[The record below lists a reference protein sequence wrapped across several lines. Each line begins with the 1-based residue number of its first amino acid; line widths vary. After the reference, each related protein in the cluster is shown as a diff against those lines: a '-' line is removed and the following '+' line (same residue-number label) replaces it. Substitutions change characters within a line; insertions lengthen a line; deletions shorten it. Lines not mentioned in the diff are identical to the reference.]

1 MVQFNGPHGKV
12 TVSYLRRGGLNP
24 PAPAPENAFTGKTV
38 VITGCSSGIGFQAA
52 LQIAAGNPKRLILGT
67 RTISKGKTTKQ
78 AILSAVPAL
87 ESCIV
92 AIIPV
97 ECSNLAS
104 VREFASAVK
113 ETIGTG
119 NLDCVLLSAGIASPT
134 REVVAVDLDENGEK
148 WPTTFVVN
156 VLAPALLALELLP
169 LLQQT
174 PGSVLEFVNSI
185 SYCNVTSEDI
195 APFMRKLERQKDASA
210 LEFFN
215 DPERWT
221 TQRAYYEAKLLLM
234 LVLGSLVQDQA
245 QNPVEAN
252 KRVVMLACCPGQCK
266 TNLYR
271 GFGIG
276 VRTFMMVFNAVIAR
290 TAEQGARTLVTGLL
304 KSDEAMGRMWV
315 NDGFDDW
322 SPGITEEEWNVLQ
335 MKVWMEVKG
344 LLGRS

>member
-1 MVQFNGPHGKV
+1 MVKFNGAHGKV
-12 TVSYLRRGGLNP
+12 TVSYLRQGGLNP
-24 PAPAPENAFTGKTV
+24 PAPAPGNAFTGKTV
-38 VITGCSSGIGFQAA
+38 VMTGCSSGIGFQAA

-67 RTISKGKTTKQ
+67 RTLSKGETTKQ
-78 AILSAVPAL
+78 SILTTVPAL
-87 ESCIV
+87 DGNAVE
-92 AIIPV
+92 IIPT
-97 ECSNLAS
+97 ECSDLNS
-104 VREFASAVK
+104 VREFVSAVK

-119 NLDCVLLSAGIASPT
+119 SLDCVLLSAGVALPT
-134 REVVAVDLDENGEK
+134 REVVALGLDENGKE

-169 LLQQT
+169 LLQRT

-195 APFMRKLERQKDASA
+195 APFMPNLEGQKDASA

-234 LVLGSLVQDQA
+234 FVLGGLVQDQA
-245 QNPVEAN
+245 QSPVEAN
-252 KRVVMLACCPGQCK
+252 NKVVMLACCPGQCK

-304 KSDEAMGRMWV
+304 KGDEAMGRMWV
-315 NDGFDDW
+315 NDEFDDW

>member
-12 TVSYLRRGGLNP
+12 TVSYLRQGGLNP

-38 VITGCSSGIGFQAA
+38 VITGCSSGIGYQAA
-52 LQIAAGNPKRLILGT
+52 VQIAAQSPKRLILGT
-67 RTISKGKTTKQ
+67 RTLSKGKATKQ
-78 AILSAVPAL
+78 SILTAVPSLDGDNAV
-87 ESCIV
+87 E
-92 AIIPV
+92 IIPI
-97 ECSNLAS
+97 ECSDLDS

-119 NLDCVLLSAGIASPT
+119 SSLDCVLLGAGVALPT
-134 REVVAVDLDENGEK
+134 REVVALGLDE

-169 LLQQT
+169 LLRKT

-185 SYCNVTSEDI
+185 SYCNVTSEDV
-195 APFMRKLERQKDASA
+195 APLMRKLERQKDASA
-210 LEFFN
+210 LKFFN

-234 LVLGSLVQDQA
+234 FVLGGLVQDQA
-245 QNPVEAN
+245 QNPVDAN
-252 KRVVMLACCPGQCK
+252 NKVVMLACCPGQCK
-266 TNLYR
+266 TSLYR

-322 SPGITEEEWNVLQ
+322 SPGITEEQWNVLQ
-335 MKVWMEVKG
+335 RKVWMEVKG